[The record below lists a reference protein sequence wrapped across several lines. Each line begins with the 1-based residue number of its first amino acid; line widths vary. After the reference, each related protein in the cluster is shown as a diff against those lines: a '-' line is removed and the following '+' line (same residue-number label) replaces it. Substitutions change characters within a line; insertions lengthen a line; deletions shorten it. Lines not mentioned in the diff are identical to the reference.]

1 MRIIDLWVRKFIVLP
16 KIMYM
21 NEMPKFCKYFL
32 VKNSK
37 MIAGTV
43 V

>member
-1 MRIIDLWVRKFIVLP
+1 MRIIGLWVRKFIVLL

-21 NEMPKFCKYFL
+21 NEISKFCKYFL

-37 MIAGTV
+37 MIAGTAV
-43 V
+43 